1 MTRTHALVVATPIAL
16 LVASVACGP
25 GGPEPAS
32 STPSSP
38 AGPPAG
44 MVAAAGLTV
53 PAGFTAEIV
62 HEGVGRARHV
72 AVRENGDIYVRLKQ
86 ADEGQGIVALRDADG
101 DGRYE
106 SEARFGVGT
115 GTGIEIWGDHLYFST
130 DGAVLRY
137 RLGDALVP
145 EGEPESIVT
154 ALPNF
159 PQHEAKSFA
168 LDGSGGLYVN
178 IGAPSNACQEQDR
191 TPGSPGQSPCGLLET
206 TGGIWRFDA
215 ATRDQTPAQGG
226 ARFATGLRHCVAIAW
241 NPDAGRVFV
250 VQHGRDQLDTLFP
263 DLFTARENA
272 ELPAEEMHA
281 LTEDGDYGWPYTFV
295 DPRDGRRLVA
305 PEYGGDGK
313 RLAEAGR
320 YPDPLVAFPGHWA
333 PNDLLFVSGRGWPAR
348 YAGGALVAFHG
359 SWNRFPELQ
368 GGYNIVFV
376 PFADGAPVGP
386 WEVFAD
392 GFAGT
397 AAIKT
402 PRDAKARP
410 MGLAEAPDGSLV
422 VVDSVRG
429 KIWRI
434 APAG

>member
-1 MTRTHALVVATPIAL
+1 MTRSHALVVATSIAL

-25 GGPEPAS
+25 GGPQPAS
-32 STPSSP
+32 SAPSSP
-38 AGPPAG
+38 TGPAAG

-115 GTGIEIWGDHLYFST
+115 GTGIEISGDHLYFST

-145 EGEPESIVT
+145 EGEPETIVT

-168 LDGSGGLYVN
+168 LDGAGGLYVN

-191 TPGSPGQSPCGLLET
+191 TPGSPGQSPCTLLET

-215 ATRDQTPAQGG
+215 ATRDQTPARGG
-226 ARFATGLRHCVAIAW
+226 SRFATGLRHCVAIAW
-241 NPDAGRVFV
+241 NPAAGRVFV

-263 DLFTARENA
+263 ELFTSRENA

-281 LTEDGDYGWPYTFV
+281 LTEGGDYG
-295 DPRDGRRLVA
+295 
-305 PEYGGDGK
+305 
-313 RLAEAGR
+313 
-320 YPDPLVAFPGHWA
+320 
-333 PNDLLFVSGRGWPAR
+333 
-348 YAGGALVAFHG
+348 
-359 SWNRFPELQ
+359 
-368 GGYNIVFV
+368 
-376 PFADGAPVGP
+376 
-386 WEVFAD
+386 
-392 GFAGT
+392 
-397 AAIKT
+397 
-402 PRDAKARP
+402 
-410 MGLAEAPDGSLV
+410 
-422 VVDSVRG
+422 
-429 KIWRI
+429 
-434 APAG
+434 